1 MGSTLSVWR
10 SSWLLIVVLMLCGC
24 GRHPGREHAGEERD
38 SAAVAEILADQRRAF
53 ESADEI
59 IRFVKADSNRWVQ
72 HEFGWWY
79 RYAHKS
85 DAHINY
91 DFVAPATDTC
101 VVIHER
107 VRTLDG
113 RLIVDAIR
121 EYDTSG
127 TFSEQDE
134 PFVYQIMLRELVPE
148 DTVVMLVPWV
158 AGYGKDGKG
167 FVPPETNLCIEL
179 TIENRYYE
187 YENKYDF
194 GMSSAVSG
202 SGDVL

>member
-24 GRHPGREHAGEERD
+24 GRQQSAD
-38 SAAVAEILADQRRAF
+38 SSQQSVVSDQPSAVEDILADQRRTF
-53 ESADEI
+53 ESEDEI

-85 DAHINY
+85 DAHIDY

-113 RLIVDAIR
+113 KLIVDAIR
-121 EYDTSG
+121 EYDSSS

-134 PFVYQIMLRELVPE
+134 PFAYQIMLRELVPE
-148 DTVVMLVPWV
+148 DTVVMLVPWTS
-158 AGYGKDGKG
+158 AYGKEGKG
-167 FVPPETNLCIEL
+167 FVPPETNLCVEL
-179 TIENRYYE
+179 TIENRI
-187 YENKYDF
+187 
-194 GMSSAVSG
+194 
-202 SGDVL
+202 